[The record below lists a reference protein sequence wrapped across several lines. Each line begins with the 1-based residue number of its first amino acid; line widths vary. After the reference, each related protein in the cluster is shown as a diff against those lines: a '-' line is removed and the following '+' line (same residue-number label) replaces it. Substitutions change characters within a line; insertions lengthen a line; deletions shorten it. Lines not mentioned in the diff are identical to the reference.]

1 MHSPWLERKGEGM
14 HSTRLAVGE
23 DRCTHRASF
32 FLFVSRVVV
41 GPLKPTEGSRPV
53 VPPARKSAAKG
64 YAAFRVVFFTA
75 LWPAC
80 TRSSAPTHALPS
92 PSHYADVVLCR
103 IRLSDSLQQCLVEDC
118 MAITQQKQLVPLP
131 RTPSVD
137 VILQRFQQSLDP
149 SEYVRQ
155 RT

>member
-1 MHSPWLERKGEGM
+1 
-14 HSTRLAVGE
+14 
-23 DRCTHRASF
+23 
-32 FLFVSRVVV
+32 
-41 GPLKPTEGSRPV
+41 
-53 VPPARKSAAKG
+53 
-64 YAAFRVVFFTA
+64 
-75 LWPAC
+75 
-80 TRSSAPTHALPS
+80 
-92 PSHYADVVLCR
+92 
-103 IRLSDSLQQCLVEDC
+103 